1 MNMAAVCHSKHVSG
15 CENNNTDLSLVFNI
29 YFIRIIFHGLTTPAR
44 CSSGWIVETLQ
55 GGNGTVAISS
65 AASSTTYK
73 TDTDPDLDCLDGRE
87 IQDRVRTGIVLS

>member
-1 MNMAAVCHSKHVSG
+1 MAAVCHSKHVSG

-65 AASSTTYK
+65 AASSTHT
-73 TDTDPDLDCLDGRE
+73 RQ
-87 IQDRVRTGIVLS
+87 IQTQTWTALMGGKFRIESEQV